1 MASERSIRI
10 RWALV
15 GIGAFALLMGL
26 EVVTEDEPVGW
37 GDFLVDALTTALVVV
52 SAIGMTLL
60 TARFQSAK
68 EERDALT
75 RDLQIARAEGEA
87 WRERAQ
93 GYLSGLGEEIEKQFE
108 EWRLT
113 QAEREVALLM
123 LKGFAHSEIAA
134 LRGTTEATVRHQAR
148 AVYQKSNLPG
158 RTAFC
163 AYFLEDLLP
172 APEARA
178 TGARSPT

>member
-1 MASERSIRI
+1 MASERWIRI

-26 EVVTEDEPVGW
+26 EVATEDEPVGW
-37 GDFLVDALTTALVVV
+37 ADFLVDASTTALIVV

-60 TARFQSAK
+60 TARFQSAQ
-68 EERDALT
+68 EERATLT

-93 GYLSGLGEEIEKQFE
+93 GYVSGLGEEIEKQFE

-113 QAEREVALLM
+113 QAEGEVALLM
-123 LKGFAHSEIAA
+123 LKGFAHAEIAA

-172 APEARA
+172 AHEAHAA
-178 TGARSPT
+178 TGRVGT